1 MSEEILRERPTI
13 TIEGT
18 RYTIRKPGLRDC
30 FTVPRILAAIQIHAG
45 HNVEDFYKP
54 VAVLDEDKKPVLD
67 SKGEPKVDHQIN
79 VVAML
84 FSMASGIPEAEDS
97 LTEWLASMLIKPDG
111 QELTVEEAQDP
122 YVLPLTDL
130 PLVVEKLAGI
140 NDFPVF
146 FKRSVHASKAVKD
159 LWQSNSG
166 KSKDK
171 PGGRTNSS
179 SQSHTPG
186 SGKHQRPK
194 QQEPIEQSDKD

>member
-30 FTVPRILAAIQIHAG
+30 FTVPRILAAVQIHAG
-45 HNVEDFYKP
+45 HNVEDFYEP
-54 VAVLDEDKKPVLD
+54 VAVLGEDGQPVLD
-67 SKGEPKVDHQIN
+67 GKGEPEIDHKIN

-84 FSMASGIPEAEDS
+84 FSLASGIPEAEES
-97 LTEWLASMLIKPDG
+97 VTGWLASMLIKPDG
-111 QELTVEEAQDP
+111 QALTVEEAQDP
-122 YVLPLTDL
+122 DVLPLMDL
-130 PLVVEKLAGI
+130 PLVVEKIAGI
-140 NDFPVF
+140 NDFPVL
-146 FKRSVHASKAVKD
+146 FKRSVHASKAVVS

-179 SQSHTPG
+179 SQSHTPD
-186 SGKHQRPK
+186 SKKPPKQR
-194 QQEPIEQSDKD
+194 QQEPTDKSDSD

>member
-13 TIEGT
+13 TIADV

-45 HNVEDFYKP
+45 SNVEDFYDP
-54 VAVLDEDKKPVLD
+54 VPMVNEVGEPVLD
-67 SKGEPKVDHQIN
+67 KQGNQETDHQIN

-84 FSMASGIPEAEDS
+84 FSLASGIPQAEDS
-97 LTEWLASMLIKPDG
+97 VTEWLASMLIKPDG
-111 QELTVEEAQDP
+111 QALTVEEAQDP
-122 YVLPLTDL
+122 YVLPLMDL

-146 FKRSVHASKAVKD
+146 FKRSVHASKTVAN

-166 KSKDK
+166 KSKD
-171 PGGRTNSS
+171 PQGGRTNSS
-179 SQSHTPG
+179 SGSHTQG
-186 SGKHQRPK
+186 SGKSQRTN
-194 QQEPIEQSDKD
+194 QQEPTD

>member
-13 TIEGT
+13 TIEGV

-45 HNVEDFYKP
+45 HNVEDFYSP
-54 VAVLDEDKKPVLD
+54 VPMVDEGGEPVLD
-67 SKGEPKVDHQIN
+67 KKGAQETDHQIN

-84 FSMASGIPEAEDS
+84 FSMASGIPEAEDDV
-97 LTEWLASMLIKPDG
+97 TEWLASMLIKPDG
-111 QELTVEEAQDP
+111 QELTIEEVQDP
-122 YVLPLTDL
+122 DVLPLMDL

-140 NDFPVF
+140 KDFPVF

-166 KSKDK
+166 KSKDQ
-171 PGGRTNSS
+171 PDGRTNSS
-179 SQSHTPG
+179 SQSHTPD
-186 SGKHQRPK
+186 SKKPPKQR
-194 QQEPIEQSDKD
+194 QQEPTDKSDSD